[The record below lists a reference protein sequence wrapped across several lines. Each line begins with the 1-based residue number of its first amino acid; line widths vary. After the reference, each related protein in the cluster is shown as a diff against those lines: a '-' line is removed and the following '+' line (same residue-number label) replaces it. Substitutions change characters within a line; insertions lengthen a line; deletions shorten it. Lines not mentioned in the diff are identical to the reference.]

1 MKRRNLKRPEDAL
14 QQEVVNHLRT
24 RSMPGVFYFHVPNH
38 KKKANYLRAMGM
50 ADGMTDLVLIRNGRA
65 YALELKRPKGVKSTE
80 QIACHAQLRAAGA
93 EVYTA
98 FGLPDALAWLEGQ
111 GLLRP
116 SVKPAEAA

>member
-24 RSMPGVFYFHVPNH
+24 RAMPGVFYCHVPNH
-38 KKKANYLRAMGM
+38 PKKANYLRAMGM
-50 ADGMTDLVLIRNGRA
+50 ADGMTDLIIIRAGHA
-65 YALELKRPKGVKSTE
+65 YALELKRPKGEKSLA
-80 QIACHAQLRAAGA
+80 QIACQAQLRAAGA

-98 FGLPDALAWLEGQ
+98 YGLPDALAWLEGQ

-116 SVKPAEAA
+116 AVQVEAA